1 MIPNILTDVVPR
13 ALLAGGLAW
22 GAVNYVLIGP
32 KLAERV
38 AAADHLPACTAN
50 MAALAAR
57 AGEEQLAAL
66 PLPQVDVA
74 AVQALTLAEGM
85 LRTPLVD
92 WAYDAANSGPGG
104 LGSVLGFDPRQQVA
118 DARRAYERS
127 KQAAME
133 TWQRSRDQVLASTA
147 SRLAASDDI
156 CGCIADVAIAETR
169 MDWALYTGSLT
180 LYRPASIDGFA
191 GRMAQA
197 ARAGAC
203 ERQAGGAS

>member
-32 KLAERV
+32 KLAERI
-38 AAADHLPACTAN
+38 AAADHMPACTAN
-50 MAALAAR
+50 VAALAAR

-66 PLPQVDVA
+66 PLPQVDFEA
-74 AVQALTLAEGM
+74 EQLLTQAERIVRSPIL
-85 LRTPLVD
+85 D
-92 WAYDAANSGPGG
+92 WAYGAANSGPGG
-104 LGSVLGFDPRQQVA
+104 LGAVLDIDPRQQVV
-118 DARRAYERS
+118 DARHAYERS

-133 TWQRSRDQVLASTA
+133 TWQRSRDQVLARTA
-147 SRLAASDDI
+147 SRLAASGDI

-169 MDWALYTGSLT
+169 MDWALYSGSLT

-197 ARAGAC
+197 ARSGSC